1 MLNPISNYL
10 LNETNFFRNQAAFRR
25 WLEKNH
31 KKETEIIVGFFK
43 KDSGKPNMT
52 WSQSVD
58 EALCFGWIDGVRRS
72 VDSISYCIR
81 FTPRR
86 STSTWSTVN
95 IKKVEELLKDGR
107 MQPAG
112 LEIFNQRKEEKSG
125 VASYENDAKQL
136 DEGLI
141 TKFKDN
147 SSAWEFFTNQAPS
160 YQKMIIHWIM
170 AAKQEATKLNRLE
183 KTIRA
188 SETQKRVL

>member
-1 MLNPISNYL
+1 MTPI
-10 LNETNFFRNQAAFRR
+10 FFRNQAAFRR

-112 LEIFNQRKEEKSG
+112 LEIFNQRREEKSG

-160 YQKMIIHWIM
+160 YQKMITHWIM

>member
-1 MLNPISNYL
+1 MTPI
-10 LNETNFFRNQAAFRR
+10 FFRNQAAFRR

-112 LEIFNQRKEEKSG
+112 LEIFNQRREEKSG

-141 TKFKDN
+141 IKFKDN

-160 YQKMIIHWIM
+160 YQKMITHWIM